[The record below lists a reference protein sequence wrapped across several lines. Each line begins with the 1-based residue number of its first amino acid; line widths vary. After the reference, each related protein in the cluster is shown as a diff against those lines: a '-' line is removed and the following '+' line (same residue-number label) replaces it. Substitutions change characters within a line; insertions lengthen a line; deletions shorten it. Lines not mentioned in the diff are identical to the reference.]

1 MVGICIKE
9 MALWCEFEI
18 CALKNGLVVSMAGTC
33 IKEMD
38 LWCEFERFVH
48 WKMGSRFEWHY
59 CNMGSSLVAFF
70 GIS

>member
-1 MVGICIKE
+1 MVGTCIKE

-48 WKMGSRFEWHY
+48 WKMESRSE
-59 CNMGSSLVAFF
+59 
-70 GIS
+70 